1 MVNEENKLQYN
12 ENLSQNYV
20 VFGVLTTQL
29 TEIDKRIILNMEWK
43 LREDIEKIK
52 TLWKKMKT
60 NLVLKRKDEKIIKYY
75 IFTNLY
81 LG

>member
-43 LREDIEKIK
+43 LRDDIEKIK

>member
-43 LREDIEKIK
+43 LRDDIEKIK

-60 NLVLKRKDEKIIKYY
+60 NLVLKQKDEKIIKYY
-75 IFTNLY
+75 IFINLY